1 MFVDKVDVIEYAQV
15 FKYDRKNITGLD
27 KITKK
32 NVFVTEKHPFFR
44 NFFLSVMEDR
54 WNPPVAV
61 WFAILP

>member
-32 NVFVTEKHPFFR
+32 NVFVTEKCSFFGKI
-44 NFFLSVMEDR
+44 FLSVMEDR
-54 WNPPVAV
+54 
-61 WFAILP
+61 